1 MIKVRFLKHTDPKI
15 LLFICLSI
23 IFTRCSVHKTID
35 ENQFLLNENIIIF
48 NGEKTNADSIRK
60 LIPQKSNTKLLGIPL
75 KLMLHQG
82 ANPNVGENFDQWLLK
97 NPKRLTRMQNIW
109 SQKQIDQMK
118 SYKIRFQQWK
128 TRNGEPPSLIDSVLY
143 NNYANNI
150 QTHLSNNGFFKAS
163 VEVEETFENQRKK
176 RKNLVYSIQTG
187 LPYTLDS
194 ISTQIQS
201 PVIDSLYHEI
211 QKGSLINRG
220 DTFNTLAFEAERNRL
235 YQHFRNS
242 GVYDFQ
248 LNSIDYEILWDTTGT
263 DFLLPTK
270 INIETGQS
278 NNEPIEP
285 LSRHSIKKINKV
297 TVYTSDVNK
306 EITGGN
312 YGQSTSFDGL
322 KFLSENKLRYRPKIL
337 AEAIGLRPGDVYSDE
352 ARDKSLRQLNRL
364 QVFEYPTIN
373 YSYSDSL
380 QKNLNA
386 SIILR
391 PKERFGL
398 EFGVDLTQSNI
409 QDQGIAF
416 NSGLSVLNIFEGAE
430 KLQISARGTI
440 GRSSDQ
446 VISEIG
452 GDISLNI
459 PRIFA
464 PKIFS
469 KLIPVDQKP
478 STALSLGTAI
488 QNNIGLDKQTFSS
501 NLSYQ
506 WEPNDYKRIDFKLI
520 DFAFI
525 NNKNVENYY
534 NIYNNAYSQLN
545 QLAINTAGTTDFFDN
560 NTLNIPTGVES
571 FVDFVLSGN
580 SEIVGNSS
588 EYRLVQRIDE
598 RKDRLTQNN
607 LILGSSFDF
616 IHNTQTDF
624 FDENFS
630 QIRFK
635 IETAGNLLH
644 LLSPALN
651 MEKQG
656 DSYLLFDL
664 PFTQYVKGEFDYIKH
679 WLLGNASVL
688 AFRGFVGLALPLGN
702 STSIPFSRSYFS
714 GGANDNRAWEV
725 YRLGPGSSNTGNEFN
740 EANFKLAFNLEYRFD
755 IIGALKGALFTD
767 VGNIWNLGD
776 DVTDSKRK
784 FEGINDLDELAVGSG
799 IGLRYDF
806 GLFIFRLDTGFKTHN
821 PALPKS
827 ERWLT
832 DFKFRKA
839 NFTIGINYPF

>member
-1 MIKVRFLKHTDPKI
+1 M
-15 LLFICLSI
+15 
-23 IFTRCSVHKTID
+23 D
-35 ENQFLLNENIIIF
+35 ENQFLLSENIIMY

-60 LIPQKSNTKLLGIPL
+60 LLPQKANTKLLGIPL

-82 ANPNVGENFDQWLLK
+82 ANPNAEDDFDQWLLRK
-97 NPKRLTRMQNIW
+97 PKRLSRMKSIW
-109 SQKQIDQMK
+109 SQKQIDQMRA
-118 SYKIRFQQWK
+118 YKMRFQEWK
-128 TRNGEPPSLIDSVLY
+128 TRNGEPPSLVDSVQY

-150 QTHLSNNGFFKAS
+150 QTYLSNNGFFKAA
-163 VEVEETFENQRKK
+163 VDVEEILEDQKRK
-176 RKNLVYSIQTG
+176 RKNLVYHIQTD
-187 LPYTLDS
+187 LPYTLDT

-201 PVIDSLYHEI
+201 PVIDSLYREI
-211 QKGSLINRG
+211 QKGSLIKRG

-235 YQHFRNS
+235 YRHFRNS

-248 LNSIDYEILWDTTGT
+248 LNSIDYEVLWDTTGT

-270 INIETGQS
+270 INIETTRTNTDRVES
-278 NNEPIEP
+278 P
-285 LSRHSIKKINKV
+285 LQHSIKKINKV
-297 TVYTSDVNK
+297 VVYTSDGNK
-306 EITGGN
+306 EIMTAN

-322 KFLSENKLRYRPKIL
+322 EFFSENKLRYRPKIL

-386 SIILR
+386 SIILH

-398 EFGVDLTQSNI
+398 EFGADLTQSNI

-430 KLQISARGTI
+430 KLQLSARGTI
-440 GRSSDQ
+440 GRSGDQ
-446 VISEIG
+446 VISELG

-464 PKIFS
+464 PNMFS

-488 QNNIGLDKQTFSS
+488 QNNIGLDKQTFSA
-501 NLSYQ
+501 NLSYR
-506 WEPNDYKRIDFKLI
+506 WEPNDFKRIDFKLI

-525 NNKNVENYY
+525 NNQNVENYY
-534 NIYNNAYSQLN
+534 NIYNNAFSELN
-545 QLAINTAGTTDFFDN
+545 QLALNTSGTSDFFDN
-560 NTLNIPTGVES
+560 NALDIPLGVES

-580 SEIVGNSS
+580 SEIASNSS

-598 RKDRLTQNN
+598 RKNRLTQNN

-616 IHNTQTDF
+616 VYNTQTDY

-635 IETAGNLLH
+635 IETVGNLLH
-644 LLSPALN
+644 LLSPSLN
-651 MEKQG
+651 LEEQG

-664 PFTQYVKGEFDYIKH
+664 PYTQYIKGEFDYIRH
-679 WLLGNASVL
+679 WLLGDASVL
-688 AFRGFVGLALPLGN
+688 AFRSFIGLALPLGN

-740 EANFKLAFNLEYRFD
+740 EANFKLALNLEYRFD
-755 IIGALKGALFTD
+755 VIGALKGALFTD

-784 FEGINDLDELAVGSG
+784 FEGINDLEELAVGSG

-806 GLFIFRLDTGFKTHN
+806 GLFLFRLDTGFKTHN
-821 PALPKS
+821 PALPKPD
-827 ERWLT
+827 RWFT
-832 DFKFRKA
+832 DFKLRKA

>member
-1 MIKVRFLKHTDPKI
+1 M
-15 LLFICLSI
+15 
-23 IFTRCSVHKTID
+23 D
-35 ENQFLLNENIIIF
+35 ENQFLLSENIIMY

-60 LIPQKSNTKLLGIPL
+60 LVPQKANTKLLGIPL

-82 ANPNVGENFDQWLLK
+82 ANPNAGNDFDQWLLK
-97 NPKRLTRMQNIW
+97 KPKRLSRMKKIW
-109 SQKQIDQMK
+109 SQKQIDQMRA
-118 SYKIRFQQWK
+118 YKIRFQEWK
-128 TRNGEPPSLIDSVLY
+128 TRNGEPPSLVDSVLY

-150 QTHLSNNGFFKAS
+150 QTYLSNNGFFKAEI
-163 VEVEETFENQRKK
+163 EVEEVLEDQKRK
-176 RKNLVYSIQTG
+176 RKNLVYKIQTG
-187 LPYTLDS
+187 LPYTLDT
-194 ISTQIQS
+194 IRTQIQS
-201 PVIDSLYHEI
+201 PVIDSLYREI
-211 QKGSLINRG
+211 QKGSFINKG

-270 INIETGQS
+270 INIKAPQP
-278 NNEPIEP
+278 NNQAIGS
-285 LSRHSIKKINKV
+285 LSQHSIKKINKV
-297 TVYTSDVNK
+297 AVYTSDGSK
-306 EITGGN
+306 EIMTAN

-322 KFLSENKLRYRPKIL
+322 EFFSENKLRYRPKIL
-337 AEAIGLRPGDVYSDE
+337 AEAIGLRPGDVYSDG

-398 EFGVDLTQSNI
+398 EFGADLTQSNI

-430 KLQISARGTI
+430 KLQLSARGTI
-440 GRSSDQ
+440 GRSGDQ

-464 PKIFS
+464 PNIFS

-488 QNNIGLDKQTFSS
+488 QNNIGLDKQTFSA
-501 NLSYQ
+501 NLSYR
-506 WEPNDYKRIDFKLI
+506 WEPNDYRRIDFKLI
-520 DFAFI
+520 DFALI

-534 NIYNNAYSQLN
+534 NIYNNAFSELN
-545 QLAINTAGTTDFFDN
+545 QLASNTTGTSDFFDN
-560 NTLNIPTGVES
+560 NALDIPLGVES

-580 SEIVGNSS
+580 SEIAGNSP

-598 RKDRLTQNN
+598 RKNRLTQNN

-616 IHNTQTDF
+616 VYNTQTDY

-644 LLSPALN
+644 LLSPSLN
-651 MEKQG
+651 LEEQG

-664 PFTQYVKGEFDYIKH
+664 PYTQYIKGEFDYIRH
-679 WLLGNASVL
+679 WLLGGASVL
-688 AFRGFVGLALPLGN
+688 AFRSFIGLALPLGN

-740 EANFKLAFNLEYRFD
+740 EANFKLALNLEYRFD

-784 FEGINDLDELAVGSG
+784 FEGINDLEELAVGSG

-806 GLFIFRLDTGFKTHN
+806 GLFLFRLDTGFKTHN
-821 PALPKS
+821 PALPKP

-832 DFKFRKA
+832 DFKLRKA

>member
-1 MIKVRFLKHTDPKI
+1 M
-15 LLFICLSI
+15 
-23 IFTRCSVHKTID
+23 D
-35 ENQFLLNENIIIF
+35 ENQFLLSENIIMY
-48 NGEKTNADSIRK
+48 NGEKTNVDSIRK
-60 LIPQKSNTKLLGIPL
+60 LLPQKANTKLLGIPL
-75 KLMLHQG
+75 KLLLHQG
-82 ANPNVGENFDQWLLK
+82 ANPNAGDDFDQWLLRK
-97 NPKRLTRMQNIW
+97 PKRLSRMKSIW
-109 SQKQIDQMK
+109 SQKQIDQMRA
-118 SYKIRFQQWK
+118 YKMRFQEWK
-128 TRNGEPPSLIDSVLY
+128 TRNGEPPSLVDSVLY

-150 QTHLSNNGFFKAS
+150 QTYLSNNGFFKAT
-163 VEVEETFENQRKK
+163 VDVEEILENQKRK
-176 RKNLVYSIQTG
+176 RKNLVYHIQTD
-187 LPYTLDS
+187 LPYTLDT

-201 PVIDSLYHEI
+201 PVIDSLYREI
-211 QKGSLINRG
+211 QKGSLIKRG

-235 YQHFRNS
+235 YRHFRNS

-248 LNSIDYEILWDTTGT
+248 LNSIDYEVLWDTTGT

-270 INIETGQS
+270 INIETPQP
-278 NNEPIEP
+278 NNQTIGS
-285 LSRHSIKKINKV
+285 LSSHSIKKINKV
-297 TVYTSDVNK
+297 TVYTSDGSK
-306 EITGGN
+306 EILVPD
-312 YGQSTSFDGL
+312 YEQSTSFDGL
-322 KFLSENKLRYRPKIL
+322 EFFSENKLRYSPKIL

-386 SIILR
+386 SIILH

-398 EFGVDLTQSNI
+398 EFGADLTQSNI

-430 KLQISARGTI
+430 KLQLSARGTI
-440 GRSSDQ
+440 GRSGDQ
-446 VISEIG
+446 VISELG

-464 PKIFS
+464 PNMFS

-488 QNNIGLDKQTFSS
+488 QNNIGLDKQTFSA
-501 NLSYQ
+501 NLSYR

-525 NNKNVENYY
+525 NNQNVENYY
-534 NIYNNAYSQLN
+534 NIYNNAFSELN
-545 QLAINTAGTTDFFDN
+545 QLALNISGTSDFFDSN
-560 NTLNIPTGVES
+560 ALDIPLGVES

-580 SEIVGNSS
+580 SEIASNSS

-598 RKDRLTQNN
+598 RKNRLTQNN

-616 IHNTQTDF
+616 VYNTQTDY

-635 IETAGNLLH
+635 IETVGNLLH
-644 LLSPALN
+644 LLSPSLN
-651 MEKQG
+651 LEEQG

-664 PFTQYVKGEFDYIKH
+664 PYTQYIKGEFDYIRH
-679 WLLGNASVL
+679 WLLGDASVL
-688 AFRGFVGLALPLGN
+688 AFRSFIGLALPLGN

-740 EANFKLAFNLEYRFD
+740 EANFKLALNLEYRFD
-755 IIGALKGALFTD
+755 VIGALKGALFTD

-784 FEGINDLDELAVGSG
+784 FEGVNDLEELAVGSG

-806 GLFIFRLDTGFKTHN
+806 GLFLFRLDTGFKTHN
-821 PALPKS
+821 PALPKPD
-827 ERWLT
+827 RWFT
-832 DFKFRKA
+832 DFKLRKA

>member
-15 LLFICLSI
+15 LLFICFTI
-23 IFTRCSVHKTID
+23 ILTGCSVHKSID
-35 ENQFLLNENIIIF
+35 ENQFLLSENIIMY
-48 NGEKTNADSIRK
+48 NGEKTNADSIHK
-60 LIPQKSNTKLLGIPL
+60 LVPQKANTKLLGIPL

-82 ANPNVGENFDQWLLK
+82 ANPNAGDDFDQWLLK
-97 NPKRLTRMQNIW
+97 KPKRLSRMKSIW
-109 SQKQIDQMK
+109 SQKQIDQMRA
-118 SYKIRFQQWK
+118 YKIRFQNWK
-128 TRNGEPPSLIDSVLY
+128 TRNGEPPSLVDSVLY

-150 QTHLSNNGFFKAS
+150 QTYLSNNGFFKAA
-163 VEVEETFENQRKK
+163 VEVEEILESQKRK
-176 RKNLVYSIQTG
+176 RKNLVYHIQTD
-187 LPYTLDS
+187 LPYTLDT

-201 PVIDSLYHEI
+201 PVIDSLYREI
-211 QKGSLINRG
+211 QKGSLIKRG

-235 YQHFRNS
+235 YRHFRNS

-248 LNSIDYEILWDTTGT
+248 LNSIDYEVLWDTTGT

-270 INIETGQS
+270 INIETTRTNTDRVESTLQ
-278 NNEPIEP
+278 
-285 LSRHSIKKINKV
+285 HSIKKINKV
-297 TVYTSDVNK
+297 VVYTSDGNK
-306 EITGGN
+306 EIMTAN

-322 KFLSENKLRYRPKIL
+322 EFLSENKLRYRPKIL

-380 QKNLNA
+380 QNNLNA
-386 SIILR
+386 SIILH

-398 EFGVDLTQSNI
+398 EFGADLTQSNI

-430 KLQISARGTI
+430 KLQLSARGTI
-440 GRSSDQ
+440 GRSGDQ
-446 VISEIG
+446 VISELG

-464 PKIFS
+464 PNIFS

-488 QNNIGLDKQTFSS
+488 QNNIGLDKQTFSA
-501 NLSYQ
+501 NLSYR

-525 NNKNVENYY
+525 NNQNVENYY
-534 NIYNNAYSQLN
+534 NIYNNAFSELN
-545 QLAINTAGTTDFFDN
+545 QLALNTSGTSNFFDN
-560 NTLNIPTGVES
+560 NALDIPMGVES

-580 SEIVGNSS
+580 SEIDGNSP
-588 EYRLVQRIDE
+588 EYRLAQRIDE
-598 RKDRLTQNN
+598 RKNRLTQNN

-616 IHNTQTDF
+616 VYNTQTDY

-635 IETAGNLLH
+635 IETVGNLLH
-644 LLSPALN
+644 LLSPSLN
-651 MEKQG
+651 LEEQG
-656 DSYLLFDL
+656 DSFLLFDL
-664 PFTQYVKGEFDYIKH
+664 PYTQYIKGEFDYIRH
-679 WLLGNASVL
+679 WLLGDASVL
-688 AFRGFVGLALPLGN
+688 AFRSFIGLALPLGN

-740 EANFKLAFNLEYRFD
+740 EANFKLALNLEYRFD
-755 IIGALKGALFTD
+755 VIGALKGALFTD

-776 DVTDSKRK
+776 DVTDSERK
-784 FEGINDLDELAVGSG
+784 FEGINDLEELAVGSG

-806 GLFIFRLDTGFKTHN
+806 GLFLFRLDTGFKTHN
-821 PALPKS
+821 PALPKPD
-827 ERWLT
+827 RWFT